1 MTFKQSFEWHIDMG
15 TTPDYMQVIKVT
27 AGGDMVK
34 QRLLPFFTAFKY
46 YKLGAVTIRMVP
58 ASTLPVDPTGL
69 SYEAGENTVDPRDQ
83 FNPGLVRITNGEDFY
98 ENPEFFQLKAPAE
111 DVFHSM
117 MYDRRWFKFS
127 LQSGMKRRAYPKYW
141 KVGQLHQ
148 DMFPGTHVNLPTRLE
163 DEKYGETFTM
173 TQYNGGGE
181 LGHPFTA
188 GSDPRG
194 LFQTGGLE
202 PLGWMPTDAAL
213 PPLAPNDVY
222 QTPSIASVPE
232 VELMKIV
239 LPMAY
244 KTRFFYRIYIQ
255 EEVYFREP
263 VAMGVN
269 NYSQLD
275 RFLRPDYRWL
285 LPNVSIASRPYPT
298 TYPHNQGDGE

>member
-1 MTFKQSFEWHIDMG
+1 MAFKQSFEWHIDMG
-15 TTPDYMQVIKVT
+15 TTPDKMQVIKVT

-83 FNPGLVRITNGEDFY
+83 FNPGLVRITNGEDFF
-98 ENPEFFQLKAPAE
+98 EDIDFLSQHVGVEKA
-111 DVFHSM
+111 FHAM

-148 DMFPGTHVNLPTRLE
+148 DMYPGSITNLPRV
-163 DEKYGETFTM
+163 DEYGVPKQ
-173 TQYNGGGE
+173 TQAMHEYESSGYNRYFE
-181 LGHPFTA
+181 S
-188 GSDPRG
+188 GSSPYG
-194 LFQTGGLE
+194 LFQTGLE
-202 PLGWMPTDAAL
+202 PLGWMPTDSGL
-213 PPLAPNDVY
+213 PPILEEGPIV
-222 QTPSIASVPE
+222 TEFPVIASVPE

-263 VAMGVN
+263 VAVGVN
-269 NYSQLD
+269 QYSQLD
-275 RFLRPDYRWL
+275 RFIRPGFFAKVASETVI
-285 LPNVSIASRPYPT
+285 PNPADGRVPI
-298 TYPHNQGDGE
+298 NQGDEQ